1 MPCQNDTWHQNK
13 RYITISN
20 IQIHIWHC
28 KIMCNCVIVQI
39 TWEEMKHVCL
49 LSERIRYCHSV
60 LINYK
65 NPGTGRITVYYYTP
79 IVFVRL
85 SSGVCVLGTLL
96 CPLQRARQSRGCRIR
111 ELDLI
116 APLFFMQTSDWY
128 FCWGRLH
135 NYARDRKPPHA
146 FHHNERTVWFSKC
159 KCMMVS
165 RVASTIQW
173 NFWMYIYLLLILKFW
188 IKMTFFSEFL
198 EQVEIVASNY
208 ILQFLT

>member
-1 MPCQNDTWHQNK
+1 M
-13 RYITISN
+13 
-20 IQIHIWHC
+20 
-28 KIMCNCVIVQI
+28 QI

-60 LINYK
+60 LINVK

-96 CPLQRARQSRGCRIR
+96 CPLQRARQSHGCRIR

-116 APLFFMQTSDWY
+116 APLFFMQTNPIDISAEAD
-128 FCWGRLH
+128 CIIMH
-135 NYARDRKPPHA
+135 EIEN
-146 FHHNERTVWFSKC
+146 HHMHFTITRELYE
-159 KCMMVS
+159 CMTVS

-173 NFWMYIYLLLILKFW
+173 NFWMYTFLLLILKFW

-198 EQVEIVASNY
+198 EHVEIVTSNY

>member
-1 MPCQNDTWHQNK
+1 MTPGIKTK
-13 RYITISN
+13 GTSPSPIFKSIFGIAR
-20 IQIHIWHC
+20 
-28 KIMCNCVIVQI
+28 CVIVQI

-96 CPLQRARQSRGCRIR
+96 CPLQRARQSHGCRIR

-116 APLFFMQTSDWY
+116 APLFFMQTNPIDISAEVD
-128 FCWGRLH
+128 CIIMH
-135 NYARDRKPPHA
+135 EIEN
-146 FHHNERTVWFSKC
+146 HHMHFTITRELYE
-159 KCMMVS
+159 CMTVS

-173 NFWMYIYLLLILKFW
+173 NFWMYIFLLLILKFW

-198 EQVEIVASNY
+198 EHVEIVASNY

>member
-1 MPCQNDTWHQNK
+1 M
-13 RYITISN
+13 
-20 IQIHIWHC
+20 
-28 KIMCNCVIVQI
+28 QI

-85 SSGVCVLGTLL
+85 SSGVCVLDTLL

-116 APLFFMQTSDWY
+116 APLFFMQTNPIDIFVKVDCIIMHVY
-128 FCWGRLH
+128 IRQKNTTCI
-135 NYARDRKPPHA
+135 YP
-146 FHHNERTVWFSKC
+146 
-159 KCMMVS
+159 S
-165 RVASTIQW
+165 RE
-173 NFWMYIYLLLILKFW
+173 
-188 IKMTFFSEFL
+188 TFMIFEGKVYDGF
-198 EQVEIVASNY
+198 
-208 ILQFLT
+208 

>member
-1 MPCQNDTWHQNK
+1 M
-13 RYITISN
+13 
-20 IQIHIWHC
+20 
-28 KIMCNCVIVQI
+28 QI

-116 APLFFMQTSDWY
+116 APLFFMQTNPIDISAEAD
-128 FCWGRLH
+128 CIIMQ
-135 NYARDRKPPHA
+135 DRKPPHA

-173 NFWMYIYLLLILKFW
+173 NFWMYIFLLLILKFW
-188 IKMTFFSEFL
+188 KKMTFFSEFL
-198 EQVEIVASNY
+198 EHVEIVASNY